1 MIGSQ
6 GWGRFHT
13 SIMAA
18 RRRLW
23 LVGVL
28 LVVGAVV
35 AVPVGIAAHFMIG
48 QAVGR
53 TTVVENADGSERTVY
68 WREYP
73 GTAGLDPQEVLEGP
87 TPEEGY
93 AAGQNMVA
101 EIRKALTKEL
111 QLKWAPAPSGQN
123 NAESFTDRTQNY
135 FGGESLLTAVNAPA
149 SHSTSVPRAWTDKQ
163 RAIKI
168 IGAVTAR
175 HGYSPPTL
183 DSYDL
188 WSEEQRI
195 SDLGGATPETQVIL
209 SGSVH
214 GPAGQWL
221 MFTFQDLSKD
231 TEGRFEERLR
241 PPDGSDWQPNTL
253 RIGYGANGLLREADR
268 EEFRRRLEPFAGM
281 EAPAPLET

>member
-6 GWGRFHT
+6 GWARFRT
-13 SIMAA
+13 NVMAA

-23 LVGVL
+23 PVGVL

-53 TTVVENADGSERTVY
+53 TTVVENADGTERTVH
-68 WREYP
+68 WRDYP

-93 AAGQNMVA
+93 AAGQNLVA
-101 EIRKALTKEL
+101 EIREALTEEL
-111 QLKWAPAPSGQN
+111 QLKWAPAPSAQGK
-123 NAESFTDRTQNY
+123 AESFTERTQND
-135 FGGESLLTAVNAPA
+135 FGGESLLTVVNAPA
-149 SHSTSVPRAWTDKQ
+149 SQSTSVPRAWTDKQ
-163 RAIKI
+163 RAIRI
-168 IGAVTAR
+168 IGVVTAR

-195 SDLGGATPETQVIL
+195 SDLGGARPETQVIL
-209 SGSVH
+209 SGSVQ

-231 TEGRFEERLR
+231 TDGRFEERLR

-253 RIGYGANGLLREADR
+253 GISYGANGLLHDADR
-268 EEFRRRLEPFAGM
+268 EEFKSRLEPFAGL